1 MTLGNRIKQARKK
14 AGITQKELAR
24 KLNIAE
30 ITVRQ
35 YENDKRQPRLEFL
48 ENIADALN
56 VDVWNLYN
64 YYKLSSDP
72 FLQKMDQL
80 RSELNEKGQEKA
92 IEQVNLLTR
101 IPEYQSN
108 D

>member
-72 FLQKMDQL
+72 FLQKMDQIFSAYL
-80 RSELNEKGQEKA
+80 G
-92 IEQVNLLTR
+92 I
-101 IPEYQSN
+101 QSFVYSSH
-108 D
+108 

>member
-1 MTLGNRIKQARKK
+1 MTLGSRIKQARKK

-72 FLQKMDQL
+72 FLQEMDQL